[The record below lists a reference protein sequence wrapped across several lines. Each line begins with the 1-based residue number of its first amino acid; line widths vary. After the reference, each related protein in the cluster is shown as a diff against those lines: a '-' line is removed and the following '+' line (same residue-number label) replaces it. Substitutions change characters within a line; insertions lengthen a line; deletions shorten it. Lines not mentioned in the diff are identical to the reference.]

1 MEKKRIIWF
10 SCGENCMPIDILRR
24 HNLEAPS
31 TPFSSCRSN
40 IEHLLYFEDNQYE
53 KYIESDYLIEANA
66 WSEKCY
72 LNIAEK
78 SEGNFR
84 QGRHSY
90 LEFTHQ
96 NLKNQEDINK
106 LKRRITRQLNARSSS
121 VHVVLFY
128 HHRSR
133 DGFINVEKTLIKNFE
148 RILSRYKNAN
158 ALCYTQKIVKSN
170 ERGINIKTNAL
181 NNIKLATLNTT
192 MEWGGHNKDIFFG
205 RHDDD
210 LFGKLI
216 KWYYENLFE

>member
-1 MEKKRIIWF
+1 M
-10 SCGENCMPIDILRR
+10 
-24 HNLEAPS
+24 
-31 TPFSSCRSN
+31 
-40 IEHLLYFEDNQYE
+40 
-53 KYIESDYLIEANA
+53 
-66 WSEKCY
+66 
-72 LNIAEK
+72 NIAEK

-133 DGFINVEKTLIKNFE
+133 EGFSNVEKTLIKNFV

-158 ALCYTQKIVKSN
+158 ALCYTQKIVKSIQ
-170 ERGINIKTNAL
+170 RGINIKTNAF

-205 RHDDD
+205 DMTMIS
-210 LFGKLI
+210 LV
-216 KWYYENLFE
+216 N